1 MVTAAADFIESLLS
15 HALYLSLT
23 HRASLSVCLSVCL
36 CHRYTQTDRQT
47 GFEQS
52 ASGEWTRSPTYP
64 PIPTAADVNW
74 QQLSAR
80 GTTLYASDALNNNN
94 NRRALVVRRYT
105 KMSSS
110 AVQNELNMQW

>member
-52 ASGEWTRSPTYP
+52 ASGE
-64 PIPTAADVNW
+64 
-74 QQLSAR
+74 
-80 GTTLYASDALNNNN
+80 
-94 NRRALVVRRYT
+94 
-105 KMSSS
+105 
-110 AVQNELNMQW
+110 